1 MPLFLRLLKHKRGA
15 WISFVSIYALGL
27 SVFLVV
33 NGLAKNFQ
41 EEIRSK
47 SKELLEADLRVHA
60 RRPFTESEE
69 KILDRLIPAHSAKA
83 ETWGFLSMLRV
94 GPAKPAMPD
103 SDASGADA
111 SWPNAGKNGFKATP
125 VSGPGGIQ
133 GNEQVTQ
140 GDGPSSGASRLVQV
154 KAISPGY
161 PLVGGF
167 TFAGAAAG
175 GGAEPGKSAA
185 GWSGRLE
192 DFHSGEMLVPRE
204 LLAGLKL
211 KPGDTVCLGSKSFV
225 IKDEYKT
232 RPGGNFDFWEMGSR
246 VYIPLADM
254 PGTGLEQKG
263 SRIFRYRFYMLPP
276 ATDADA
282 LRDSL
287 EDALSDPEVDVSVYT
302 DSGSDLSRSF
312 NMVTAFLKMLS
323 LSAFLLSAV
332 GAAFFFRHHLV
343 GERKTVAVLATL
355 GAPRRRIVGLYVA
368 QNLFLSSLAALIGM
382 ALARLWSIGLP
393 VLIHKLYAIDI
404 PSNLPLSTFLIG
416 VGLAVCTSLLFGV
429 TGFAGLGR
437 IPPATLIKP
446 LESAPLGLLPRSGL
460 FLLQGAFFFTLAFI
474 DSRSWLLSGLSVGAM
489 GGAFLL
495 LAALG
500 WAAFKVFWM
509 LRSRL
514 GYALRIVLGSIK
526 WGREKSLLAFAA
538 LGFVAF
544 TSCLVPQLQD
554 LILNEIRVPKGRV
567 IPQLFLFDIQEE
579 QLDGLR
585 TLIHGRGEELGQTSA
600 MVRARL
606 EKVNGA
612 PFKRDEDDKGDG
624 QGKDGKDGKD
634 GKPAKG
640 AFGGLFRHH
649 KRAATLEQRNRQ
661 QFRNRGFNLSYRD
674 TLSDAETLVAG
685 SFWKGPVPEGAVP
698 EISMEKEF
706 AKRLKLKLGDTLA
719 FDVQGVEVSGR
730 ITSMRQVRWASF
742 QPNFFVL
749 FQPGALD
756 DAPKTFLGTVKRI
769 PEAEAEDIQ
778 NRVSEAF
785 PNVTI
790 MNLKDVIGRTVET
803 LDKLTWL
810 VRFLSG
816 FALLIGLAILWLVVD
831 ALVSE
836 NQRTI
841 LLLRALGEPRERLA
855 RMFLVHYAGFC
866 LAAGLTGYF
875 LSLAGAY
882 IINLVV
888 WQVPWIPSPIIFGV
902 CAGAS
907 LGVGVLCSLYAAYR
921 GAGQPLR
928 GLLALSRS

>member
-1 MPLFLRLLKHKRGA
+1 MPMPLFLRLLKHKRGA

-41 EEIRSK
+41 EEIRVK

-60 RRPFTESEE
+60 RRPFTAAEE
-69 KILDRLIPAHSAKA
+69 AHISRLVPAASKSA
-83 ETWGFLSMLRV
+83 EVWGFLSMLRM
-94 GPAKPAMPD
+94 GPAGQALPGRGPD
-103 SDASGADA
+103 TASSLGV
-111 SWPNAGKNGFKATP
+111 TP
-125 VSGPGGIQ
+125 ETEAGPGAAPTGAIGAARAPAVRAQ
-133 GNEQVTQ
+133 AA
-140 GDGPSSGASRLVQV
+140 DKAMAASRLVQV

-167 TFAGAAAG
+167 TFAGASRG
-175 GGAEPGKSAA
+175 G
-185 GWSGRLE
+185 WFGRME
-192 DFHSGEMLVPRE
+192 DFRSGEILVPRE
-204 LLAGLKL
+204 LLAAMKARV
-211 KPGDTVCLGSKSFV
+211 GDTVSLGAKSFV

-254 PGTGLEQKG
+254 PATGLDRKG
-263 SRIFRYRFYMLPP
+263 SRIFRYRYFMLPEAIDP
-276 ATDADA
+276 GT

-287 EDALSDPEVDVSVYT
+287 DAALSDPEVDVSVYT

-312 NMVTAFLKMLS
+312 HMVTAFLKMLS

-343 GERKTVAVLATL
+343 GERKTVAVLTTL
-355 GAPRRRIVGLYVA
+355 GAARRRIVGIYVA
-368 QNLFLSSLAALIGM
+368 QNLFLSTLAAVSGM

-393 VLIHKLYAIDI
+393 LLLHKLYNIDI
-404 PSNLPLSTFLIG
+404 PSNLPLSTFFIG
-416 VGLAVCTSLLFGV
+416 LGLAVCTSLLFGF

-446 LESAPLGLLPRSGL
+446 LETAPLGVLPRIAL
-460 FLLQGAFFFTLAFI
+460 FLAQGAFFYALAMA
-474 DSRSWLLSGLSVGAM
+474 DSRSWLLSALSVGAM

-495 LAALG
+495 LGALG
-500 WAAFKVFWM
+500 WSAFKVLWM
-509 LRSRL
+509 LRSRM
-514 GYALRIVLGSIK
+514 GYALRIVLGSIR

-554 LILNEIRVPKGRV
+554 LILNEISVPKGRV

-579 QLDGLR
+579 QLQGLQA
-585 TLIHGRGEELGQTSA
+585 LIKSRGQTLAQPSP

-606 EKVNGA
+606 EKVNGV
-612 PFKRDEDDKGDG
+612 PFKREEA
-624 QGKDGKDGKD
+624 
-634 GKPAKG
+634 GKPA
-640 AFGGLFRHH
+640 GGGNR
-649 KRAATLEQRNRQ
+649 KAVTLEERNRQ

-674 TLSDAETLVAG
+674 SMSDAETLIAG
-685 SFWKGPVPEGAVP
+685 KWWKGRAAEGAVP
-698 EISMEKEF
+698 EISMEKDF
-706 AKRLKLKLGDTLA
+706 AKRLKIRLGDLLA
-719 FDVQGVEVSGR
+719 FDVQGVEVEGKV
-730 ITSMRQVRWASF
+730 TSLRQVRWASF

-749 FQPGALD
+749 FQPGALEE
-756 DAPKTFLGTVKRI
+756 APKSFLGTIKQI
-769 PEAEAEDIQ
+769 PPDQAEDIQ

-790 MNLKDVIGRTVET
+790 LNLKDVIGKTVET
-803 LDKLTWL
+803 LGKLTWL

-841 LLLRALGEPRERLA
+841 LLLRALGEPRSRLA
-855 RMFLVHYAGFC
+855 RLFLAHYAGFC
-866 LAAGLTGYF
+866 LMAGLTGYF
-875 LSLAGAY
+875 LSLAAAW

-888 WQVPWIPSPIIFGV
+888 WQVPWIPDLGIFLV

-907 LGVGVLCSLYAAYR
+907 LFVGVLCSLYAAYR

-928 GLLALSRS
+928 GLLSLTRA